1 MTVSPLQGSGLQ
13 NPKVNS
19 LGNKQRTTQRHSADP
34 PESPERIGAAEAW
47 VFDGDPRENGENR
60 GCEGSH
66 LRNPADGVA
75 PVHKYKSRDLTLKK
89 SPTSSTMDHEMRI
102 LMRGNE
108 YRVPAAY
115 QDLHGY
121 FELYVSSSGISTMPP
136 LRPADIPDPGPR
148 PSEPVAPVPAAR
160 PDEPPRPS
168 TTDEPEVRIRIR
180 NAHRA
185 WEDACDEEDFR
196 EHAALRRY
204 EEDLVQFQEW
214 DRRQEEFAQHERN
227 MAAYEEEREAWW
239 AEFRSWDEARKEA
252 EREPRKSPAAR
263 KRVLD
268 EDREEGPSV
277 KRAKRGKGKE
287 REKSP
292 DGRTDRF
299 GSHREYPSLF

>member
-1 MTVSPLQGSGLQ
+1 
-13 NPKVNS
+13 
-19 LGNKQRTTQRHSADP
+19 
-34 PESPERIGAAEAW
+34 
-47 VFDGDPRENGENR
+47 
-60 GCEGSH
+60 
-66 LRNPADGVA
+66 
-75 PVHKYKSRDLTLKK
+75 
-89 SPTSSTMDHEMRI
+89 MDHEMRI

-148 PSEPVAPVPAAR
+148 PSEPVAPVPAVR

-299 GSHREYPSLF
+299 GSHREYPFRFQSQALTGGPQVAKGASRQASRLASGTAPRTGHVWRVSPASGDAPCSPRTWTWRSLTRGSPVGSISSG